1 MTVKNTMRNQIL
13 QLLGTLTLLGGVAQ
27 ADSRPAVVELFT
39 SQGCSSCP
47 PADAFLGELAQRPDV
62 LALAFHVDYWDG
74 LGWRDRFDSAEAT
87 QRQERYATG
96 LHLPGAFTPQ
106 VVIDGNRSFVGSNR
120 HAIGAALHETRSG
133 PAIKTQL
140 TAGQLKIE
148 LDAQPLREPLEVIL
162 VAYLSQ
168 ADTRIPRGE
177 NAGKTLREFNIV
189 RAHRSLGLWSGEASN
204 FEFPLAA
211 LPRDA
216 DHAAVLLQGAEQKE
230 IRGAAA
236 IALH

>member
-1 MTVKNTMRNQIL
+1 MTVKNAMRNQIL
-13 QLLGTLTLLGGVAQ
+13 QWLGTVTLLGGVAH

-87 QRQERYATG
+87 QRQQRYAAA

-106 VVIDGNRSFVGSNR
+106 MLIDGSRSFVGSNR
-120 HAIGAALHETRSG
+120 NAIGAALRQTRTG
-133 PAIKTQL
+133 LPIKTRL
-140 TAGQLKIE
+140 AGGELKIE
-148 LDAQPLREPLEVIL
+148 LDSQALREPLEVIL

-177 NAGKTLREFNIV
+177 NAGRTLREFNIV
-189 RAHRSLGLWSGEASN
+189 RGFWALGAWSGDARH
-204 FEFPLAA
+204 FEFPLAS

-216 DHAAVLLQGAEQKE
+216 DHAAVLLQGAKQQS
-230 IRGAAA
+230 ISGATVV
-236 IALH
+236 ALP